1 MVVKKTKI
9 KIYNKIKNKI
19 KTIKRGGSRRYSA
32 QPQPES
38 LKRQHNPTYSHAVH
52 KVHTGIG
59 NNSNYAKI
67 YSMEEAS
74 KHVARKKTTGPS
86 PTGAHKFKTA
96 VHKVMESNQKPLS
109 VHKLVEFFKAYPKK
123 HLYKTPSIISTTT
136 SPPTTL
142 RTGFLKGTKLTGVPV
157 PGPRRVGTTLAL
169 AQQFQ
174 SQLSSS
180 TLPRTSTP
188 ELPVY
193 TEIDN
198 TSRPT
203 RHEYA
208 IIGDEY

>member
-19 KTIKRGGSRRYSA
+19 KTIKGGAHKYSA
-32 QPQPES
+32 QPQES
-38 LKRQHNPTYSHAVH
+38 FKRLPNPTYSHAVP

-74 KHVARKKTTGPS
+74 KHVARKKTTGAS
-86 PTGAHKFKTA
+86 PTVTNRFKQA
-96 VHKVMESNQKPLS
+96 GMKVIDLTKKPS
-109 VHKLVEFFKAYPKK
+109 HVNKLVKFFKDYPK
-123 HLYKTPSIISTTT
+123 HLYKTQSIISKTQ

-188 ELPVY
+188 EPPVY

-198 TSRPT
+198 RS

-208 IIGDEY
+208 LIGDEY